1 MASASKTMKKI
12 KKALIHVDGVSRA
25 IFFERLMRN
34 GAFEGEIEFH
44 ILTESRLAHRILRE
58 RGLENVHLLERT
70 IIKKG
75 DRKVISRI
83 DEVYKKSL
91 CGALGTINVR
101 AARSYFWRIEEFFL
115 DNPDIGVI
123 WCWNGTKFVDRA
135 IRDFA
140 QRESIPFKVFEVANI
155 PGCFLVDDDGANA
168 EGRVY
173 SNIQLGWIPPAV
185 EFDYD
190 RWRADYIQ
198 AKGAQVSIPQATLAN
213 NEIRAKIV
221 ELIDLRRSTWRFM
234 YLQVDR
240 LLGYLLK
247 SGVKKIL
254 KAWSIQRATGSR
266 IVFFPQQVSTDSQL
280 LFNSKHDNFS
290 AIKLMIGELPKNA
303 CLISNLHPAEHR
315 LSVMLR
321 FLFICTKNKNLIPAS
336 GGAWHELGRADEV
349 VTINSTV
356 GLEAV
361 ILGKPCRFLGQS
373 IFEAFAQSETLLRW
387 YLSCRV
393 IPHSVLENNLSEE
406 LTRRMLLDEVSV
418 GY

>member
-1 MASASKTMKKI
+1 MKKT

-25 IFFERLMRN
+25 IFFEKLMKN
-34 GAFEGEIEFH
+34 GAFDGEIEFH
-44 ILTESRLAHRILRE
+44 ILTESRTAHRVLRE
-58 RGLENVHLLERT
+58 HGLDNVHLLESGIT
-70 IIKKG
+70 KKD
-75 DRKVISRI
+75 DRETNSRI
-83 DEVYKKSL
+83 EDVYKNSL
-91 CGALGTINVR
+91 CGALGSINLR
-101 AARSYFWRIEEFFL
+101 AAQSFFWGIEEFFL
-115 DNPDIGVI
+115 DNPDVSVI

-135 IRDFA
+135 IRHFA
-140 QRESIPFKVFEVANI
+140 QKQHIPLKVFEVANI

-190 RWRADYIQ
+190 SWRADYIQ
-198 AKGAQVSIPQATLAN
+198 AKEAQTSIPQATLAN
-213 NEIRAKIV
+213 NEVRAKML
-221 ELIDLRRSTWRFM
+221 ELIDLRRSTLR
-234 YLQVDR
+234 YIHLQVDR
-240 LLGYLLK
+240 LLGYLIK
-247 SGVKKIL
+247 GGVKKIL
-254 KAWSIQRATGSR
+254 KSWSIRRAAGSR

-290 AIKLMIGELPKNA
+290 AIKLMIGELPKSA

-315 LSVMLR
+315 LSTMLR
-321 FLFICTKNKNLIPAS
+321 FLFICARNKNLIPAS

-361 ILGKPCRFLGQS
+361 ILGKPCRFLGRS
-373 IFEAFAQSETLLRW
+373 IFEAFAQNETLLRW